1 MTSMPEQDPFVSLWQ
16 SASQPDTRN
25 LVREL
30 KHLHRLHRRQNRV
43 ILTIVCGIAF
53 LLVFEELTGR
63 LPSHGLISVIWVA
76 GVISGVVWN
85 RRARINRLDGMSSN
99 TAGLLKAM
107 ISHAKRDLFVAR
119 CLYGGVPF
127 GAIVGYFALLW
138 VGVGS
143 PQLVRTGHPLLHM
156 VQTGAGIAA
165 LALMMGAGIALARS
179 RSRQVRELTDKLEAA
194 EMDM

>member
-1 MTSMPEQDPFVSLWQ
+1 MRL
-16 SASQPDTRN
+16 N
-25 LVREL
+25 LTHETFVREL

-63 LPSHGLISVIWVA
+63 LPSYGLISAIWIA
-76 GVISGVVWN
+76 GVICGVVWN